1 MRRKGAACGLDCAPT
16 SERPIRR
23 GAPMLQAGDAMP
35 EFTLRDSE
43 REKFT
48 DANLRGAIAV
58 VAFYPMSFT
67 GG

>member
-1 MRRKGAACGLDCAPT
+1 MLEIGA
-16 SERPIRR
+16 
-23 GAPMLQAGDAMP
+23 AMP
-35 EFTLRDSE
+35 EFALRDPD

-48 DANLRGAIAV
+48 DAELRGSVAV

>member
-1 MRRKGAACGLDCAPT
+1 
-16 SERPIRR
+16 
-23 GAPMLQAGDAMP
+23 MLQPGDSLP
-35 EFTLRDSE
+35 QFSLRDPD

-48 DANLRGAIAV
+48 DEELRGAIAV

>member
-1 MRRKGAACGLDCAPT
+1 
-16 SERPIRR
+16 
-23 GAPMLQAGDAMP
+23 MLQVGDALP
-35 EFTLRDSE
+35 EFSLRDPD

-48 DANLRGAIAV
+48 DAALRGSIAV

>member
-1 MRRKGAACGLDCAPT
+1 
-16 SERPIRR
+16 
-23 GAPMLQAGDAMP
+23 MLQAGDAIP
-35 EFTLRDSE
+35 EFTLRDPE

>member
-1 MRRKGAACGLDCAPT
+1 
-16 SERPIRR
+16 
-23 GAPMLQAGDAMP
+23 MLQPGEALP
-35 EFTLRDSE
+35 EFTLRQPD

-48 DANLRGAIAV
+48 DEQLRGGIAV

>member
-1 MRRKGAACGLDCAPT
+1 
-16 SERPIRR
+16 
-23 GAPMLQAGDAMP
+23 MLQPGDPLP
-35 EFTLRDSE
+35 EFALRDPE

-48 DANLRGAIAV
+48 DEELRGSIAI

>member
-1 MRRKGAACGLDCAPT
+1 
-16 SERPIRR
+16 
-23 GAPMLQAGDAMP
+23 MLQPGDRMP
-35 EFTLRDSE
+35 EFQLRDPD

-48 DANLRGAIAV
+48 HENLAGDIAV

>member
-1 MRRKGAACGLDCAPT
+1 
-16 SERPIRR
+16 
-23 GAPMLQAGDAMP
+23 MLQPGDALP
-35 EFTLRDSE
+35 EFTLRDPD

-48 DANLRGAIAV
+48 HEQLRGSVAV

>member
-1 MRRKGAACGLDCAPT
+1 MLQPGAAL
-16 SERPIRR
+16 
-23 GAPMLQAGDAMP
+23 P
-35 EFTLRDSE
+35 EFALRDPE

-48 DANLRGAIAV
+48 DEQLRGAIAV